1 MDDFVERLVREVLDR
16 YGSDRTRLMDMLWE
30 VQRARG
36 HISED
41 AIAGLA
47 QGLDMSVP
55 DVSETV
61 TFYHFF
67 RTTPFAGHVIYLAD
81 TVIARMKGYDGVRAA
96 LIEATGADF
105 GGHDPAG
112 RFALRDAPC
121 IGLSDQEPS
130 MLLDDVVFCD
140 LTPEKVFEIVAQL
153 RDGKS
158 AEELA
163 NPDALDRASVEYV
176 DAIAEAKILK
186 SGPVM
191 FQEGRDYPALVR
203 SIVGRTPAEI
213 IAEVD
218 ASAICGRGGAGFPT
232 GLKWRLARE
241 AEGAQKYI
249 ICNADEGEPG
259 TFKDRALL
267 THAARDVLVG
277 MIAAAHSVG
286 AHAGIIYLRAEYWYL
301 NAYLQAQI
309 EAFRDG
315 NLLGTDIVGSGFDFD
330 IRIQMGAGAYVCG
343 DETALIESCEGKRGT
358 PRVKPP
364 FPIQHGYL
372 GMPTVVNNVETF
384 ALCSRIIERG
394 GEWFRAMGTEESSG
408 TRLLSVSG
416 DCARP
421 GIYEI
426 EWGITLDEVLK
437 MVGAEDAVAV
447 QISGPSGEMLRV
459 DRDRFR
465 KFCYS
470 DLSCNG
476 SLMVFDGSRDLLAI
490 ARHFTEFFVDESCGI
505 CTPCRSGGVDMLTK
519 IDRVIAGRATRADL
533 DDFHR
538 WGKMMMRTSRCGLG
552 TTAPNPILT
561 TLDKFPEIYEAKL
574 TEPTGPLLASFDPVD
589 ALSEYDRAVENL
601 VREDVQ

>member
-1 MDDFVERLVREVLDR
+1 MDRFAEHPVGEILDR

-30 VQRARG
+30 VQRAFG
-36 HISED
+36 HISQD
-41 AIAGLA
+41 SMAALA
-47 QGLDMSVP
+47 RGLDMSVP
-55 DVSETV
+55 DVAETV

-67 RTTPFAGHVIYLAD
+67 RTAPVARHAIYLAD

-105 GGHDPAG
+105 GVPDPSGQFGLA
-112 RFALRDAPC
+112 DAPC

-130 MLLDDVVFCD
+130 MLLDDVVFSN
-140 LTPEKVFEIVAQL
+140 LTPEKVHEIVSQL
-153 RDGKS
+153 RAGKT

-163 NPDALDRASVEYV
+163 NPEAFEKTSVDYV
-176 DAIAEAKILK
+176 DAVAEAKILK
-186 SGPVM
+186 SGPVL
-191 FQEGRDYPALVR
+191 FQQGRDYPALVR
-203 SIVGRTPAEI
+203 SIFERTPEEI
-213 IAEVD
+213 IREVD
-218 ASAICGRGGAGFPT
+218 ASDIRGRGGAGFPT
-232 GLKWRLARE
+232 GLKWRLARK

-267 THAARDVLVG
+267 THSARDALVG
-277 MIAAAHSVG
+277 MIAAAHAVG
-286 AHAGIIYLRAEYWYL
+286 AHTGIIYLRAEYWYL
-301 NAYLQAQI
+301 KAFLEGQI
-309 EAFRDG
+309 AAFGAG
-315 NLLGTDIVGSGFDFD
+315 NLLGADIVGSGFDFD

-364 FPIQHGYL
+364 FPIQHGLY

-384 ALCSRIIERG
+384 ALCSRIIEMG
-394 GEWFRAMGTEESSG
+394 GEWFTAMGTEQSSG

-437 MVGAEDAVAV
+437 MIGAENAVAV

-459 DRDRFR
+459 DKDRFR

-476 SLMVFDGSRDLLAI
+476 SMMVFDGSRDLLEI
-490 ARHFTEFFVDESCGI
+490 ARHFTEFFVHESCGI

-533 DDFHR
+533 DDFR
-538 WGKMMMRTSRCGLG
+538 LWGKLMMRTSRCGLG
-552 TTAPNPILT
+552 TTASNPILT
-561 TLDKFPEIYEAKL
+561 TLDKFPELYEAKL
-574 TEPTGPLLASFDPVD
+574 AETKGPLLASFDKED
-589 ALSEYDRAVENL
+589 AMSEFDRAVQNL
-601 VREDVQ
+601 VREDV

>member
-1 MDDFVERLVREVLDR
+1 MDRFVERLVAEVLDR
-16 YGSDRTRLMDMLWE
+16 FGSDRTRLMDMLWE

-41 AIAGLA
+41 AIAALA
-47 QGLDMSVP
+47 RGLDMSVP
-55 DVSETV
+55 DVAETV

-67 RTTPFAGHVIYLAD
+67 RTAPFAQHVIYLAD
-81 TVIARMKGYDGVRAA
+81 TVIARMNGYDEVRAA
-96 LIEATGADF
+96 LIAATGADF
-105 GGHDPAG
+105 GVHDG
-112 RFALRDAPC
+112 TGQFGLDNAPC
-121 IGLSDQEPS
+121 IGLSDQEPA
-130 MLLDDVVFCD
+130 MLVDDVVFSG
-140 LTPEKVFEIVAQL
+140 LTPEKVHEIVAQL
-153 RDGKS
+153 RSGKS

-163 NPDALDRASVEYV
+163 NPNAYEKTSVHYV
-176 DAIAEAKILK
+176 DAVAEAKILK

-203 SIVGRTPAEI
+203 SIVERTPEEI
-213 IAEVD
+213 IREVD
-218 ASAICGRGGAGFPT
+218 ASDIRGRGGAGFPA

-241 AEGAQKYI
+241 AEGAEKYV

-267 THAARDVLVG
+267 THAAKDVLLG
-277 MIAAAHSVG
+277 MIAAAHTVG
-286 AHAGIIYLRAEYWYL
+286 SRTGIIYLRAEYWYL
-301 NAYLQAQI
+301 KAFLEGQI
-309 EAFRDG
+309 EAFRAEG
-315 NLLGTDIVGSGFDFD
+315 LLGSDILGSGLDFE

-384 ALCSRIIERG
+384 ALCSQIIDKG
-394 GEWFRAMGTEESSG
+394 GAWFTAMGTEQSSG
-408 TRLLSVSG
+408 TRLLSISG
-416 DCARP
+416 DCERP

-437 MVGAEDAVAV
+437 MVGAETAVAV

-459 DRDRFR
+459 DQDRFR

-476 SLMVFDGSRDLLAI
+476 SLMVFNGSRDLLDI
-490 ARHFTEFFVDESCGI
+490 ARHFTEFFVNESCGI
-505 CTPCRSGGVDMLTK
+505 CTPCRSGGVDLLTK
-519 IDRVIAGRATRADL
+519 IDRVIAGRAVQQDL
-533 DDFHR
+533 DDFR
-538 WGKMMMRTSRCGLG
+538 LWGKLMMRTSRCGLG

-561 TLDKFPEIYEAKL
+561 TLDKFPELYEAKL
-574 TEPTGPLLASFDPVD
+574 NDAKSALLASFDMEDAMSAFDSAVD
-589 ALSEYDRAVENL
+589 NL
-601 VREDVQ
+601 VREDV

>member
-1 MDDFVERLVREVLDR
+1 MDRFVEHPVGEILDR

-30 VQRARG
+30 VQRAFG
-36 HISED
+36 HISQD
-41 AIAGLA
+41 SMAALA

-55 DVSETV
+55 DVAETV

-67 RTTPFAGHVIYLAD
+67 RTAPVARHAIYLAD
-81 TVIARMKGYDGVRAA
+81 TVIARMKGYDDVRAA

-105 GGHDPAG
+105 GVADSSGQFELA
-112 RFALRDAPC
+112 DAPC

-130 MLLDDVVFCD
+130 MLLDDVVFSN
-140 LTPEKVFEIVAQL
+140 LTPEKVREIVAQL
-153 RDGKS
+153 RAGKT

-163 NPDALDRASVEYV
+163 NPEAFDKTSVDYV
-176 DAIAEAKILK
+176 DAVAEAKILK
-186 SGPVM
+186 SGPVL
-191 FQEGRDYPALVR
+191 FQQGRDYPVLVR
-203 SIVGRTPAEI
+203 SIFERTPEEI
-213 IAEVD
+213 IREVD
-218 ASAICGRGGAGFPT
+218 ASDIRGRGGAGFPA

-267 THAARDVLVG
+267 THSARDVLVG
-277 MIAAAHSVG
+277 MIAAAHAVG
-286 AHAGIIYLRAEYWYL
+286 AHTGIVYLRAEYWYL
-301 NAYLQAQI
+301 KAFLEGQI
-309 EAFRDG
+309 AAFG
-315 NLLGTDIVGSGFDFD
+315 AENLLGTDIVGSGFDFD

-364 FPIQHGYL
+364 FPIQHGL
-372 GMPTVVNNVETF
+372 HGMPTVVNNVETF
-384 ALCSRIIERG
+384 ALCSRIIEMG
-394 GEWFRAMGTEESSG
+394 GEWFTAMGTEQSSG

-437 MVGAEDAVAV
+437 MIGAENAVAV

-459 DRDRFR
+459 DKDRFR

-476 SLMVFDGSRDLLAI
+476 SMMVFDGSRDLLEI
-490 ARHFTEFFVDESCGI
+490 ARHFTEFFVNESCGI

-533 DDFHR
+533 DDFR
-538 WGKMMMRTSRCGLG
+538 LWGKLMMRTSRCGLG
-552 TTAPNPILT
+552 TTASNPILT
-561 TLDKFPEIYEAKL
+561 TLDKFPELYEAKL
-574 TEPTGPLLASFDPVD
+574 AETKGPLLASFDKED
-589 ALSEYDRAVENL
+589 AMSEFDRAVKNL
-601 VREDVQ
+601 VREDV